1 MWRCFPPSRLQCGG
15 RCIFRDKGRIPWKE
29 GVTITLRKK
38 LILAFT
44 VLIVLL
50 GSWIGY
56 FSYQD
61 AKNIVYANKKSEMAD
76 TINRIDI
83 DINTW
88 VLQIVRLAEN
98 TSQNQAVL
106 ELLEDG
112 GVTALQRN
120 YIDEWFHNFAQ
131 VFVAVSDI
139 HIIDSDGGIR
149 YSYVPFEGYV
159 DEGRLDAC
167 TQAAAARPDRE
178 TWLGIGRPLCRE
190 SGEDV
195 VTMVRAFN
203 PGQAERSDG
212 ILVIELNP
220 DVFSSLL
227 LSNHSMFPN
236 QYTLIVDR
244 NGDIISTN
252 KKVEHT
258 WLNEIENMF
267 GKGIRKFELHWEGK
281 GYYVCGQYNGVTG
294 WKTFSIVSLNDFF
307 PQASEL
313 RRAVFTM
320 VAAAVLLAA
329 VVILLISYT
338 FTRPIGRLMTAMK
351 EIEKGD
357 FKIQVVNK
365 SRDEIGR
372 LTQSFNFMV
381 SKIDQLVKEVY
392 QEKIAQK
399 NAELEA
405 LQAQINPHF
414 LYNTLDSIN
423 WMLMDIGADDISD
436 VVVSLG
442 DILKYSIHGK
452 DVLVLLDE
460 EIQYIESYLC
470 IQKNRLEERL
480 KTSIDI
486 QDKAR
491 ACMVPKL
498 ILQPMV
504 ENAILHGVEPMKE
517 GGEVCITA
525 RLEQDD
531 LFVTIED
538 NGPGMD
544 QEELKRCRAA
554 VYCETGTT
562 DSIGMRNV
570 HRRLRLHFGERY
582 GMTIESGPRGGTAV
596 VLRMPGNRRWREQEQ
611 DLNGHS
617 DCG

>member
-1 MWRCFPPSRLQCGG
+1 
-15 RCIFRDKGRIPWKE
+15 
-29 GVTITLRKK
+29 
-38 LILAFT
+38 
-44 VLIVLL
+44 
-50 GSWIGY
+50 
-56 FSYQD
+56 
-61 AKNIVYANKKSEMAD
+61 VYANKKSEMAD

-88 VLQIVRLAEN
+88 VLQIIRLAEN

-106 ELLEDG
+106 ELLEDE
-112 GVTALQRN
+112 GVTAQQRN

-139 HIIDSDGGIR
+139 HIIDRDGQIR
-149 YSYVPFEGYV
+149 YSYVPYEGYV
-159 DEGRLDAC
+159 DEGRLKAC

-203 PGQAERSDG
+203 PGQAARSAG

-258 WLNEIENMF
+258 WLDEIEDMF

-281 GYYVCGQYNGVTG
+281 DYYVCGQYNGVTG
-294 WKTFSIVSLNDFF
+294 WKTFSIVSLNEFF

-357 FKIQVVNK
+357 F
-365 SRDEIGR
+365 
-372 LTQSFNFMV
+372 NFMV
-381 SKIDQLVKEVY
+381 SKIDHLVKEVY

-486 QDKAR
+486 QEEAR

-498 ILQPMV
+498 ILQPIV
-504 ENAILHGVEPMKE
+504 ENALLHGVEPMRE
-517 GGEVCITA
+517 GGEVRITA
-525 RLEQDD
+525 RLGQDD

-544 QEELKRCRAA
+544 QEELNQCRAA
-554 VYCETGTT
+554 VYSDTGTT

-570 HRRLRLHFGERY
+570 HRRLRLHFGEEY
-582 GMTIESGPRGGTAV
+582 GMTIESRPCGGTAV
-596 VLRMPGNRRWREQEQ
+596 VLRMPGNRMSTEQEQ
-611 DLNGHS
+611 GLYGHS

>member
-1 MWRCFPPSRLQCGG
+1 
-15 RCIFRDKGRIPWKE
+15 
-29 GVTITLRKK
+29 
-38 LILAFT
+38 
-44 VLIVLL
+44 
-50 GSWIGY
+50 
-56 FSYQD
+56 
-61 AKNIVYANKKSEMAD
+61 MAD

-88 VLQIVRLAEN
+88 VLQVVRLAEN
-98 TSQNQAVL
+98 TSENQAVM
-106 ELLEDG
+106 ELLENKMI
-112 GVTALQRN
+112 TKQQRN
-120 YIDEWFHNFAQ
+120 YIDEWFDNFAQ

-139 HIIDSDGGIR
+139 HMIDRDGQIR
-149 YSYVPFEGYV
+149 YSYVPYEGYV
-159 DEGRLDAC
+159 DKERLKAC
-167 TQAAAARPDRE
+167 TQEAADRPDRE

-190 SGEDV
+190 AGEDV
-195 VTMVRAFN
+195 VTMVRAVN
-203 PGQAERSDG
+203 AQGEGSTGGEEG

-220 DVFSSLL
+220 DIFSGLL
-227 LSNHSMFPN
+227 LNNHSMFPN

-252 KKVEHT
+252 KKVGHT
-258 WLNEIENMF
+258 WLDEIEDRF
-267 GKGIRKFELHWEGK
+267 GQGIRKFELRWEGK
-281 GYYVCGQYNGVTG
+281 DYYVCGQYNGVTG

-313 RRAVFTM
+313 QRAVFTM
-320 VAAAVLLAA
+320 VAVAVLLAA

-338 FTRPIGRLMTAMK
+338 FTRPIGKLMTAMK

-372 LTQSFNFMV
+372 LTESFNFMV
-381 SKIDQLVKEVY
+381 SKIDHLVKEVY

-452 DVLVLLDE
+452 DVLVPLNE
-460 EIQYIESYLC
+460 EVQYIESYLC
-470 IQKNRLEERL
+470 IQKNRLEDRL
-480 KTSIDI
+480 CTSMEI
-486 QDKAR
+486 QKEAR

-504 ENAILHGVEPMKE
+504 ENAILHGIEPMKD
-517 GGEVCITA
+517 GGRVRITA
-525 RLEQDD
+525 GLEQQN
-531 LFVTIED
+531 LLITIED
-538 NGPGMD
+538 NGPGMAP
-544 QEELKRCRAA
+544 EELEQCRAA
-554 VYCETGTT
+554 VYSESGAT

-570 HRRLRLHFGERY
+570 HRRLRLHFGEEY
-582 GMTIESGPRGGTAV
+582 GLAIESRHQEGTIV
-596 VLRMPGNRRWREQEQ
+596 TLRMPGTRLSAEQEQ
-611 DLNGHS
+611 ETDGHS